1 MTEASRRSVLDASAL
16 LAVLNGE
23 PGGEMVTPLL
33 ADAAMSAVNW
43 SEVVQKALAH
53 DVVATPEDLR
63 ADVAALGV
71 DLRPFT
77 TSHAEAAAALWS
89 QTRHIGLSLGD
100 RACLALAA
108 ELGATALTADQAW
121 AKLTVPIEVRVVR

>member
-1 MTEASRRSVLDASAL
+1 VIDASAL

-23 PGGEMVTPLL
+23 SGDRVVAPLL
-33 ADAAMSAVNW
+33 EHAVMSTVSW

-53 DVVATPEDLR
+53 RVTATPEDLR
-63 ADVAALGV
+63 ADVEALGV

-77 TSHAEAAAALWS
+77 TSQAEAAAGLWS

-100 RACLALAA
+100 RACLAIAA
-108 ELGATALTADQAW
+108 ELGAPAVTADRVW
-121 AKLTVPIEVRVVR
+121 AQLTVPVEVRVVR